1 MLNRCQGHTD
11 TDDSEDDDYEP
22 PHQGDNPS
30 PPMELDPGPP
40 YEGSEVHTSPENHD
54 DSPPPRRPLIRLRP
68 LRDVQTVT
76 PEKRHSDDELPG
88 GDEELA
94 RGHVYRT
101 LEDAD
106 EPQPKTSPND
116 EDKERTEAMGQ
127 SYDLHVQNLTGET
140 MTRDSTASSI
150 TYAS

>member
-1 MLNRCQGHTD
+1 M
-11 TDDSEDDDYEP
+11 EP
-22 PHQGDNPS
+22 
-30 PPMELDPGPP
+30 DPGPP

-94 RGHVYRT
+94 RGHVNRR
-101 LEDAD
+101 LKDAD
-106 EPQPKTSPND
+106 DTQTKTSPDD
-116 EDKERTEAMGQ
+116 EDKDLAEAMKQ

-140 MTRDSTASSI
+140 MTRDSTASSSNGPANTAATAVKARQI
-150 TYAS
+150 SEAYAALGLVTRQSGSGSS